1 MYTQLRTKV
10 AIVCKI
16 NAKRDNVCAQPR
28 TKVACI
34 CEITMQKEMTCVHT
48 AKDKSNMYLW
58 NYDAKEMMCTQ
69 PTTEVACICEITMQ
83 KEMTCVH
90 TAKDKSNMYLWN
102 YDAKEMTSTQPR
114 TEVACICESMTRA
127 TRDDVCTAKDKSSMY
142 LLAYRLCSTNV
153 HNHHRILLPATCR
166 HTENKKQETVRSS
179 INQAERQQL
188 KNKMDKIY
196 SGCKSAKNNNNVFL
210 TQNKP
215 LWRNCSK
222 SQTPCI
228 YYTQKVQI
236 CVTECILI
244 KGFKESLSL
253 F

>member
-1 MYTQLRTKV
+1 
-10 AIVCKI
+10 
-16 NAKRDNVCAQPR
+16 
-28 TKVACI
+28 
-34 CEITMQKEMTCVHT
+34 MTC
-48 AKDKSNMYLW
+48 
-58 NYDAKEMMCTQ
+58 TQ
-69 PTTEVACICEITMQ
+69 TN
-83 KEMTCVH
+83 
-90 TAKDKSNMYLWN
+90 DRSSMYLWN
-102 YDAKEMTSTQPR
+102 YDAKEMTCTQPR

-153 HNHHRILLPATCR
+153 HNHHRILSPATCR

-196 SGCKSAKNNNNVFL
+196 SGCKSAKKKNNVFL

-228 YYTQKVQI
+228 YYTQKAQI